1 MSIFGLA
8 GKLFGLK
15 GEFAEAFGSSLAQSG
30 TNEFKD
36 GLNKSM
42 DRFDKQVDD
51 YAEVKMANDLETA
64 KLDKTEFGD
73 TLKGI
78 KKFSSLGFSPL
89 YAAAI
94 YRSPVATQK
103 IMIDAANATVN
114 KKDLD
119 RLWQVS
125 SEVSKEMTDSGNP
138 VSQSTAAKLIMNNQ
152 IKTETDYSNIPETDN
167 MMTRLGFNAN
177 LRDSIKDR
185 VEGSPKFG
193 VDYSTDS
200 TASIPTG
207 GPSTTAVARAK
218 ALNAKDKTPSKETYA
233 NATVGL
239 IRLEAAGKTIDS
251 TIPEIITGLKAGNEL
266 ERIVLV
272 QIEGKGGVV
281 GQSMYMTNRNN
292 QLYSKELIGSTNR
305 KGVVLF
311 DDKVFMK
318 KMKALN
324 KLSDGVDS
332 NNYEQASKEKQLAF
346 KQMTTIIN
354 QIKTQYGIKSGIDF
368 AKLL

>member
-8 GKLFGLK
+8 GKLFGYK
-15 GEFAEAFGSSLAQSG
+15 GEFAEAFGGSLAEKG
-30 TNEFKD
+30 ATEFKV

-42 DRFDKQVDD
+42 DKFDKQVDD
-51 YAEVKMANDLETA
+51 YA
-64 KLDKTEFGD
+64 KLDLAAEIEDTKIKKTEFGE

-78 KKFSSLGFSPL
+78 KGFAALGFSPA

-94 YRSPVATQK
+94 YNAPAATQK
-103 IMIDAANATVN
+103 IMIDAANSTQD
-114 KKDLD
+114 KTSLD
-119 RLWQVS
+119 KLWRTTI
-125 SEVSKEMTDSGNP
+125 EINKEMPALSISD
-138 VSQSTAAKLIMNNQ
+138 AAKLLVGNQ
-152 IKTETDYSNIPETDN
+152 IKTERNYENIPDTQN
-167 MMTRLGFNAN
+167 MMSRLGFNAN
-177 LRDSIKDR
+177 LRDAIKNR
-185 VEGSPKFG
+185 VDSRPDMSLDLSVE
-193 VDYSTDS
+193 TDA
-200 TASIPTG
+200 TIPTG
-207 GPSTTAVARAK
+207 GPSKDAMARAK

-281 GQSMYMTNRNN
+281 GQSMYMTNRND
-292 QLYSKELIGSTNR
+292 QLYSTELKSPTNS

-324 KLSDGVDS
+324 KLTDGVTS
-332 NNYEQASKEKQLAF
+332 NNYEQATPEKQLAF